1 MRLQKLRRLGCPA
14 LGLRRVAGSGTP
26 LRGRGS
32 RQAPREMLSSW
43 RATGEGAARSGAA
56 ALCAPRGTR
65 VPGSPQTWDPMCGQ
79 GWASRRAEQFHPRKL
94 RMEPFFPHCVR
105 GRIAPRV
112 PPRGPQCG
120 GAAPLG

>member
-1 MRLQKLRRLGCPA
+1 MRLQQPRRLGRPA

-56 ALCAPRGTR
+56 ALCVPRGTR
-65 VPGSPQTWDPMCGQ
+65 VPGFSHTLGPDVRAGLGKPQSQAVSSEKVEDG
-79 GWASRRAEQFHPRKL
+79 ALLSSL
-94 RMEPFFPHCVR
+94 S
-105 GRIAPRV
+105 PRV
-112 PPRGPQCG
+112 PPRGSQCG